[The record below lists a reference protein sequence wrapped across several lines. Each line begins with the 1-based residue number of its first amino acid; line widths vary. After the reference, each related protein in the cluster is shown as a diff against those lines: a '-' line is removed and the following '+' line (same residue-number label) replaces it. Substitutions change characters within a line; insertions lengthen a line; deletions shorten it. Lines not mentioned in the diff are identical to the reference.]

1 MAGADMCSVGHKSVL
16 PNRNR
21 QMTYMHRGNC
31 RSSVCRSKGGR
42 PVVVV
47 VVVLAQ
53 VPSASLVSSPP
64 RLAGPQVEEP
74 PESRILIYNKILPK
88 TKRAQGIATL
98 NFIE

>member
-42 PVVVV
+42 PLMLKVMLMFVVASGKGGVSLAVV
-47 VVVLAQ
+47 SNMLA
-53 VPSASLVSSPP
+53 LM
-64 RLAGPQVEEP
+64 
-74 PESRILIYNKILPK
+74 LIV
-88 TKRAQGIATL
+88 GSC
-98 NFIE
+98 

>member
-42 PVVVV
+42 PQVVQVV
-47 VVVLAQ
+47 QVVQVAQ
-53 VPSASLVSSPP
+53 VVRVVQVVKVVSLDKK
-64 RLAGPQVEEP
+64 
-74 PESRILIYNKILPK
+74 IYGL
-88 TKRAQGIATL
+88 
-98 NFIE
+98 